1 MNEPILN
8 FMLKVLLSKINSK
21 SADIRFLSLKIF
33 TDIIIQYL
41 NDDTIYDSK
50 NVVSEQ
56 LISENG
62 NNVKAT
68 TKFINDLMYMEL
80 FPLFKL
86 ILQDS
91 DPVPLFG
98 LKLLSAIVE
107 RCPAFVQLFK
117 RFDLTRYIS
126 DNYMVNHSR
135 LNRHTINILKSILE
149 SKELTF

>member
-1 MNEPILN
+1 
-8 FMLKVLLSKINSK
+8 
-21 SADIRFLSLKIF
+21 
-33 TDIIIQYL
+33 
-41 NDDTIYDSK
+41 
-50 NVVSEQ
+50 
-56 LISENG
+56 
-62 NNVKAT
+62 
-68 TKFINDLMYMEL
+68 
-80 FPLFKL
+80 
-86 ILQDS
+86 
-91 DPVPLFG
+91 VPLFG